1 MNEASARTINPKT
14 MRGPFCEWAEVPTPL
29 MMTENWH

>member
-14 MRGPFCEWAEVPTPL
+14 MRGNFSEWAEVPDTA